1 MTENTDKELGQLD
14 TDVLII
20 GSGPIGA
27 VFARELLDR
36 TGAKI
41 LCSVYVTRRR
51 NCRKRIRHIYLSVL
65 RITILILT
73 RILCLAVVDVG
84 DAGTPVPGAHLK
96 NVAYFQKDVNYFA
109 NIIKADFHPIS
120 IAVNRAPVATL
131 GTDAYT
137 VSAEDYKKN
146 YSTWN
151 ENPDQDAYKNLSGAG
166 CTYKVGGMGTHW
178 TAACPRMHQDELG
191 DLENLVTDEDREELY
206 KRAEVLFDV
215 TQEAFNDSI
224 RHRTVMKTLREEYE
238 KDSIPEDKRP
248 QALPLSVKRRALN
261 QSFLK
266 WGSTAT
272 VLGPHAKPSCIHL
285 GAEPSMNVNTAR
297 PFRILEQH
305 LCRKLV
311 MKDEDDDKKSVEYAV
326 IHNMLRNERIRVK
339 AKHYIVCCG
348 TVLSAQLLHA
358 SGLGNGKESDFL
370 PALGRYLTEQPLA
383 FCQVVMKR
391 SIVEGI
397 GTKYPD
403 EVAKDKKLRTQHD
416 PIPIPHGDGD
426 PQCWF
431 PYSKDRPW
439 HCQIHRD
446 AFAYGELA
454 PNVDPRLIVDL

>member
-1 MTENTDKELGQLD
+1 MTENTDQELGQLD

-20 GSGPIGA
+20 GSGPVGA
-27 VFARELLDR
+27 VFARELLDK
-36 TGAKI
+36 TDAKI
-41 LCSVYVTRRR
+41 LM
-51 NCRKRIRHIYLSVL
+51 
-65 RITILILT
+65 
-73 RILCLAVVDVG
+73 VDVG

-109 NIIKADFHPIS
+109 NIIKADFHPTS
-120 IAVNRAPVATL
+120 IAVNRSREVTL

-137 VSAEDYKKN
+137 VPPEAYDN
-146 YSTWN
+146 GYSTWN
-151 ENPDQDAYKNLSGAG
+151 ENPDQDPYKNISGAG

-178 TAACPRMHQDELG
+178 TAACPRMHQGELG
-191 DLENLVTDEDREELY
+191 DLEHLVSDEDREKLY
-206 KRAEVLFDV
+206 KRAEVLYDV
-215 TQEAFNDSI
+215 TQEAFDTSI
-224 RHRTVMKTLREEYE
+224 RHRTVRDTLAEEYE
-238 KDSIPEDKRP
+238 REDIPKAYRP
-248 QALPLSVKRRALN
+248 QALPLSVKRRTRD
-261 QSFLK
+261 QSFLN

-272 VLGPHAKPSCIHL
+272 ILGPHAKPSCIHL
-285 GAEPSMNVNTAR
+285 GAGPSLNVNTAR

-358 SGLGNGKESDFL
+358 SGLGNGEDDDFL

-397 GTKYPD
+397 REDYPD
-403 EVAKDKKLRTQHD
+403 EVAQHNDEHPED

-431 PYSKDRPW
+431 RSHNHNYNPQQKRAITLY
-439 HCQIHRD
+439 D
-446 AFAYGELA
+446 AGTKTKRKEKKEKNKNKKKKQKQNKNLRIVNLL
-454 PNVDPRLIVDL
+454 NVLKPFC